1 MSEDVRPELQGI
13 LAELR
18 RLPDVLAAA
27 IARRDGILIVH
38 ALPKSTNPKKIAA
51 MAAAIVGTS
60 EMAATEM
67 GQGGFIQSIV
77 DMRDGK
83 ILATGAGEEA
93 ILVTIVLADANMGL
107 VLLSV
112 AKAVQSI
119 EVLIDTGQRESPE
132 VVS

>member
-93 ILVTIVLADANMGL
+93 ILVTIVSADANMGL

>member
-93 ILVTIVLADANMGL
+93 ILVTIVRADANMGL